1 MGAGDVDRGA
11 LFFSWRHPVT
21 LSSVSPFCVSS
32 APCYNASMDVIATH
46 GNADFDGLA
55 SMVAVRKLFPDANLI
70 LPAGAQETVRNF
82 LAVHDL
88 GITKLKDIDPSQ
100 ITRLILV
107 DTQEPSR
114 IGTLLSCLE
123 NPAIEVVVFDHHIES
138 DSVCAGR
145 SKQSVV
151 DSVGA
156 TTTLV
161 IEQLRR
167 RHIPVT
173 PFEATVMALGLYE
186 ETGSFTFTS
195 TTSRDFEAGA
205 FLVEAG
211 ADLNMVSDTLYT
223 PLDPDAVALLNDLL
237 EHSEVLYLEGRK
249 VFVSTSTIDRCR
261 GEAAGVVHR
270 LAELQGV
277 DAVVVAVMM
286 ADRVEVIGR
295 SRRPEID
302 VGWIAREFK
311 GGGHAVAAAATVK
324 GQTLSEVKEKIVQL
338 LTTHYRPT
346 LLAQDVMT
354 RPVKSIEADT
364 TVAEAGQRMTAY
376 GLNVFPILDEKDHYT
391 GIVSRESIQKA
402 LFHRLGKMAVRDIM
416 QTDAHIAQPETSFH
430 DVETAMI
437 ERNQRCV
444 PIIKE
449 RKVVGVIT
457 RTDLLRT
464 LHDDVLKVART
475 RTIRPGDAEVEI
487 GGPHRN
493 VKRLLRSRLPHRLVT
508 LLEEAG
514 HLADRC
520 EMSLFVVG
528 GCVRDLLLGI
538 QNLDLDLVVEGDGI
552 AFARKFGELLQARV
566 KVHERFGTAIVLL
579 QDGFKLDVATARTEY
594 YEYPTALPTV
604 EQSSIKKDLSRRD
617 FTINALAVRL
627 NGKGFGDVLDFYGG
641 QRDLNDKMIRVLHG
655 LSFVEDPTRVFRA
668 VRFETRFK
676 FHLGKDT
683 VALIAGAVKMDL
695 FHRLSGHRLL
705 EELKLLFSEREPKR
719 AIKRLAELN
728 LLKFLHPK
736 LSWSDRLEK
745 ILIALDEAVDWYRL
759 LYLDRQMDVWLV
771 YMMGLLDVLPERAV
785 KDLLKRFPF
794 SEHEASKLTM
804 ARVGAHPV
812 VRRLASKRPL
822 KPAEVYH
829 LLSRLSDETLLVLMA
844 KSKGETVKRQVSA
857 FLTGY
862 QHVKPILTG
871 AELKAMGLK
880 PGPIFKQI
888 LEQLF
893 DARLNGEVKTEA
905 EERQLVERLI
915 Q

>member
-1 MGAGDVDRGA
+1 
-11 LFFSWRHPVT
+11 
-21 LSSVSPFCVSS
+21 
-32 APCYNASMDVIATH
+32 MDVIATH

-55 SMVAVRKLFPDANLI
+55 SMVAARKLYPGAKLV
-70 LPAGAQETVRNF
+70 LPAGAQEAVRNF
-82 LAVHDL
+82 LTVHDL
-88 GITKLKDIDPSQ
+88 DLSKLKELDLQQ

-114 IGTLLSCLE
+114 IGTLTSCLE
-123 NPAIEVVVFDHHIES
+123 NPAVEVVVFDHHIES
-138 DSVCAGR
+138 ESVCAGR

-151 DSVGA
+151 DSIGA
-156 TTTLV
+156 TTTLL
-161 IEQLRR
+161 IEQLQR

-186 ETGSFTFTS
+186 ETGSFTFAS

-205 FLVEAG
+205 FLVQAG

-223 PLDPDAVALLNDLL
+223 PLDPDAVALLNDFL
-237 EHSEVLYLEGRK
+237 EHSDVLYLEGRK
-249 VFVSTSTIDRCR
+249 VLVSTSTIDRCR

-277 DAVVVAVMM
+277 DAVLVAVMM

-302 VGWIAREFK
+302 VGWIAREFR

-354 RPVKSIEADT
+354 RPVKAIEVDT
-364 TVAEAGQRMTAY
+364 TVADAGQRMTAY
-376 GLNVFPILDEKDHYT
+376 GLNVFPILDEKDRYT
-391 GIVSRESIQKA
+391 GIVSLESIQKA

-416 QTDAHIAQPETSFH
+416 QTDAYTAQPETSFH
-430 DVETAMI
+430 DVEMAMI

-444 PIIKE
+444 PILKD

-464 LHDDVLKVART
+464 LHDDVLKTART
-475 RTIRPGDAEVEI
+475 RTMGEDEAEAAI

-493 VKRLLRSRLPHRLVT
+493 VKGLLRNRLPHRLVA
-508 LLEEAG
+508 LLEDAG
-514 HLADRC
+514 QLADRC
-520 EMSLFVVG
+520 EVSLFVVG

-552 AFARKFGELLQARV
+552 SFARKLGDVLQARV
-566 KVHERFGTAIVLL
+566 KVHERFGTAMVLL
-579 QDGFKLDVATARTEY
+579 SEGLKLDVATARTEY

-604 EQSSIKKDLSRRD
+604 EQSSIKKDLYRRD

-627 NGKGFGDVLDFYGG
+627 NGKGFGDVQDFYGG
-641 QRDLNDKMIRVLHG
+641 QRDLNEKVIRVLHG
-655 LSFVEDPTRVFRA
+655 LSFIEDPTRVFRA
-668 VRFETRFK
+668 IRFETRFG

-683 VALIAGAVKMDL
+683 AALIAGAVKMNL

-705 EELKLLFSEREPKR
+705 EELKLLFSEREPR
-719 AIKRLAELN
+719 QSIKRLADMG
-728 LLKFLHPK
+728 LLRFIHPK

-745 ILIALDEAVDWYRL
+745 LLHAIDEAVDWYRL
-759 LYLDRQMDVWLV
+759 LYLDRKMDVWLV
-771 YMMGLLDVLPERAV
+771 YMMGLIELVPEHHM
-785 KDLLKRFPF
+785 KEILKRFPF
-794 SEHEASKLTM
+794 SEQDATRLKT
-804 ARVGAHPV
+804 ARVGCHYAM
-812 VRRLASKRPL
+812 RRLASKRPL

-829 LLSRLSDETLLVLMA
+829 LLSGLSDETLLLLMA
-844 KSKGETVKRQVSA
+844 KSKGDTVRRHISA
-857 FLTGY
+857 FVTTY
-862 QHVKPILTG
+862 QHVKPALSG
-871 AELKAMGLK
+871 ADLKEMGLK
-880 PGPIFKQI
+880 PGPQFKQI
-888 LEQLF
+888 LAQLL
-893 DARLNGEVKTEA
+893 DARLNGDLRTEA
-905 EERQLVERLI
+905 EERQFV
-915 Q
+915 QQMVHAPM

>member
-1 MGAGDVDRGA
+1 
-11 LFFSWRHPVT
+11 
-21 LSSVSPFCVSS
+21 
-32 APCYNASMDVIATH
+32 MDVIATH

-55 SMVAVRKLFPDANLI
+55 SMVAARKLYPGAKLV
-70 LPAGAQETVRNF
+70 LPVGAQEAVRNF
-82 LAVHDL
+82 LTVHDL
-88 GITKLKDIDPSQ
+88 DLSKLKELDLQQ

-114 IGTLLSCLE
+114 IGTLTFCLE
-123 NPAIEVVVFDHHIES
+123 NPAVEVVVFDHHIES
-138 DSVCAGR
+138 ESVCAGR

-151 DSVGA
+151 DSIGA
-156 TTTLV
+156 TTTLL
-161 IEQLRR
+161 IEQLQR

-186 ETGSFTFTS
+186 ETGSFTFAS

-205 FLVEAG
+205 FLVQAG

-223 PLDPDAVALLNDLL
+223 PLDPDAIALLNDFL
-237 EHSEVLYLEGRK
+237 EHSDVLYLEGRK
-249 VFVSTSTIDRCR
+249 VLVSTSTIDRCR

-311 GGGHAVAAAATVK
+311 GGGHAVAASATVK

-354 RPVKSIEADT
+354 RPVKVIETDT

-376 GLNVFPILDEKDHYT
+376 GLNVFPILDEKDRYT

-416 QTDAHIAQPETSFH
+416 QTDAYTAQPETSFH
-430 DVETAMI
+430 EIETAMI

-444 PIIKE
+444 PIVKE
-449 RKVVGVIT
+449 AKVVGVIT

-464 LHDDVLKVART
+464 LHDDVLKTART
-475 RTIRPGDAEVEI
+475 RTMGSDDPEAAI

-493 VKRLLRSRLPHRLVT
+493 VKGLLRNRLPYRLVA

-514 HLADRC
+514 QLADRC
-520 EMSLFVVG
+520 EVSLFVVG

-552 AFARKFGELLQARV
+552 SFARKLGEALQARV
-566 KVHERFGTAIVLL
+566 KVHERFGTAMVLL
-579 QDGFKLDVATARTEY
+579 PDGLKLDVATARTEY

-604 EQSSIKKDLSRRD
+604 EHSSIKKDLYRRD

-627 NGKGFGDVLDFYGG
+627 NGKGFGDVQDFYGG
-641 QRDLNDKMIRVLHG
+641 QRDLNEKVIRVLHG

-668 VRFETRFK
+668 IRFETRFG

-683 VALIAGAVKMDL
+683 TALIAGAVKMNL

-705 EELKLLFSEREPKR
+705 EELKLLFSEREPTQS
-719 AIKRLAELN
+719 IKRLADMG
-728 LLKFLHPK
+728 LLRFIHPK
-736 LSWSDRLEK
+736 LSSSDRLEK
-745 ILIALDEAVDWYRL
+745 LLNAIDEAVDWYRL
-759 LYLDRQMDVWLV
+759 LYLDRKMDVWLV
-771 YMMGLLDVLPERAV
+771 YMMGLIELVPEHHV
-785 KDLLKRFPF
+785 KEILKRFPF
-794 SEHEASKLTM
+794 SEQEVTRLKM
-804 ARVGAHPV
+804 ARVGCHHAM
-812 VRRLASKRPL
+812 RRLASKRPL
-822 KPAEVYH
+822 RPAEVYH
-829 LLSRLSDETLLVLMA
+829 LLSGLSDETLLLLMA
-844 KSKGETVKRQVSA
+844 KSKGDTVKRHVSA
-857 FLTGY
+857 FLTTY
-862 QHVKPILTG
+862 QHVKPVLTG
-871 AELKAMGLK
+871 SDLKAMGLK
-880 PGPIFKQI
+880 PGPQFKQI
-888 LEQLF
+888 LEQLLG
-893 DARLNGEVKTEA
+893 ARLNGEVKTEA
-905 EERQLVERLI
+905 EERQLAEKMI
-915 Q
+915 DA

>member
-1 MGAGDVDRGA
+1 
-11 LFFSWRHPVT
+11 
-21 LSSVSPFCVSS
+21 
-32 APCYNASMDVIATH
+32 MDVIATH

-55 SMVAVRKLFPDANLI
+55 SMVAARKLFPGARLV
-70 LPAGAQETVRNF
+70 LPAGAQEAVRNF
-82 LAVHDL
+82 LSVHDL
-88 GITKLKDIDPSQ
+88 NLSKLKELDLAQ

-114 IGTLLSCLE
+114 IGTLTSCLE
-123 NPAIEVVVFDHHIES
+123 NSAVEVVVFDHHIES
-138 DSVCAGR
+138 DSVSAGC

-156 TTTLV
+156 TTTLL
-161 IEQLRR
+161 IEQLQR

-186 ETGSFTFTS
+186 ETGSFTFAS
-195 TTSRDFEAGA
+195 TTSRDLVAGA
-205 FLVEAG
+205 FLVQAG

-223 PLDPDAVALLNDLL
+223 PLDPDAVALLNDFL
-237 EHSEVLYLEGRK
+237 EHSDVLYLEGRK
-249 VFVSTSTIDRCR
+249 VLVSTSTIDRCR

-311 GGGHAVAAAATVK
+311 GGGHAVAASATVK
-324 GQTLSEVKEKIVQL
+324 GQTLSEVKEKVVQL

-354 RPVKSIEADT
+354 RPVKAIETDT

-376 GLNVFPILDEKDHYT
+376 GLNVFPILDEKDRYT

-416 QTDAHIAQPETSFH
+416 QTDAYTARPETSFH
-430 DVETAMI
+430 EIETAMI

-444 PIIKE
+444 PIVKE
-449 RKVVGVIT
+449 AKVVGVIT

-464 LHDDVLKVART
+464 LHDDVLKTART
-475 RTIRPGDAEVEI
+475 RTIQPSDAGTEA
-487 GGPHRN
+487 GRPHRN
-493 VKRLLRSRLPHRLVT
+493 VKGLLRSRLPHRLVT

-520 EMSLFVVG
+520 EVSLFVVG

-538 QNLDLDLVVEGDGI
+538 HNLDLDLVVEGDGI
-552 AFARKFGELLQARV
+552 AFARKLGDIYEARV
-566 KVHERFGTAIVLL
+566 KVHERFGTAIVVLP
-579 QDGFKLDVATARTEY
+579 DGLKLDVATARTEY

-604 EQSSIKKDLSRRD
+604 EQSSIKKDLYRRD

-627 NGKGFGDVLDFYGG
+627 NGKGFGDVQDFYGG
-641 QRDLNDKMIRVLHG
+641 QRDLNDKVIRVLHG

-668 VRFETRFK
+668 IRFETRFG
-676 FHLGKDT
+676 FRLGKDT
-683 VALIAGAVKMDL
+683 IALIAGAVKMNL

-705 EELKLLFSEREPKR
+705 EELKLLFSEREPR
-719 AIKRLAELN
+719 QSIKRIVDLG
-728 LLKFLHPK
+728 LLRFIHPK
-736 LSWSDRLEK
+736 LSWSDRLDR
-745 ILIALDEAVDWYRL
+745 LLAALEEAVDWYRL
-759 LYLDRQMDVWLV
+759 LYLDRKMDVWLV
-771 YMMGLLDVLPERAV
+771 YLMALVEVLPERAV
-785 KDLLKRFPF
+785 RDVLKRFPL
-794 SEHEASKLTM
+794 SEQEATKLKL
-804 ARVGAHPV
+804 ARVGCHNII
-812 VRRLASKRPL
+812 RQLASKRSL

-829 LLSRLSDETLLVLMA
+829 LLSGLSDETLIVLMA
-844 KSKGETVKRQVSA
+844 KSKGEMVKRQVSA
-857 FLTGY
+857 FLTTY
-862 QHVKPILTG
+862 QHVKPIMTG
-871 AELKAMGLK
+871 TDLKAMGLK
-880 PGPIFKQI
+880 PGPQFKRI
-888 LEQLF
+888 LEQLLG
-893 DARLNGEVKTEA
+893 ARLNGEVKTEA
-905 EERQLVERLI
+905 EERQLTCRLI
-915 Q
+915 EEPKRA

>member
-1 MGAGDVDRGA
+1 
-11 LFFSWRHPVT
+11 
-21 LSSVSPFCVSS
+21 
-32 APCYNASMDVIATH
+32 MDVIATH

-55 SMVAVRKLFPDANLI
+55 SMVAARKLYPGAKLV
-70 LPAGAQETVRNF
+70 LPVGAQEAVRNF
-82 LAVHDL
+82 LTVHDL
-88 GITKLKDIDPSQ
+88 DLSKLKELDLQQ

-114 IGTLLSCLE
+114 IGTLTFCLE
-123 NPAIEVVVFDHHIES
+123 NPAVEVVVFDHHIES
-138 DSVCAGR
+138 ESVCAGR

-151 DSVGA
+151 DSIGA
-156 TTTLV
+156 TTTLL
-161 IEQLRR
+161 IEQLQR

-186 ETGSFTFTS
+186 ETGSFTFAS

-205 FLVEAG
+205 FLVQAG

-223 PLDPDAVALLNDLL
+223 PLDPDAIALLNDFL
-237 EHSEVLYLEGRK
+237 EHSDVLYLEGRK
-249 VFVSTSTIDRCR
+249 VLVSTSTIDRCR

-311 GGGHAVAAAATVK
+311 GGGHAVAASATVK

-354 RPVKSIEADT
+354 RPVKVIETDT

-376 GLNVFPILDEKDHYT
+376 GLNVFPILDEKDRYT

-416 QTDAHIAQPETSFH
+416 QTDAYTAQPETSFH
-430 DVETAMI
+430 EIETAMI

-444 PIIKE
+444 PIVKE
-449 RKVVGVIT
+449 AKVVGVIT

-464 LHDDVLKVART
+464 LHDDVLKTART
-475 RTIRPGDAEVEI
+475 RTMGSDDPEAAI

-493 VKRLLRSRLPHRLVT
+493 VKGRNRLPYRLVA

-514 HLADRC
+514 QLADRC
-520 EMSLFVVG
+520 EVSLFVVG

-552 AFARKFGELLQARV
+552 SFARKLGEALQARV
-566 KVHERFGTAIVLL
+566 KVHERFGTAMVLL
-579 QDGFKLDVATARTEY
+579 PDGLKLDVATARTEY

-604 EQSSIKKDLSRRD
+604 EHSSIKKDLYRRD

-627 NGKGFGDVLDFYGG
+627 NGKGFGDVQDFYGG
-641 QRDLNDKMIRVLHG
+641 QRDLNEKVIRVLHG

-668 VRFETRFK
+668 IRFETRFG

-683 VALIAGAVKMDL
+683 TALIAGAVKMNL

-705 EELKLLFSEREPKR
+705 EELKLLFSEREPTQS
-719 AIKRLAELN
+719 IKRLADMG
-728 LLKFLHPK
+728 LLRFIHPK
-736 LSWSDRLEK
+736 LSSSDRLEK
-745 ILIALDEAVDWYRL
+745 LLNAIDEAVDWYRL
-759 LYLDRQMDVWLV
+759 LYLDRKMDVWLV
-771 YMMGLLDVLPERAV
+771 YMMGLIELVPEHHV
-785 KDLLKRFPF
+785 KEILKRFPF
-794 SEHEASKLTM
+794 SEQEVTRLKM
-804 ARVGAHPV
+804 ARVGCHHAM
-812 VRRLASKRPL
+812 RRLASKRPL
-822 KPAEVYH
+822 RPAEVYH
-829 LLSRLSDETLLVLMA
+829 LLSGLSDETLLLLMA
-844 KSKGETVKRQVSA
+844 KSKGDTVKRHVSA
-857 FLTGY
+857 FLTTY
-862 QHVKPILTG
+862 QHVKPVLTG
-871 AELKAMGLK
+871 SDLKAMGLK
-880 PGPIFKQI
+880 PGPQFKQI
-888 LEQLF
+888 LEQLLG
-893 DARLNGEVKTEA
+893 ARLNGEVKTEA
-905 EERQLVERLI
+905 EERQLAEKMI
-915 Q
+915 DA

>member
-1 MGAGDVDRGA
+1 
-11 LFFSWRHPVT
+11 
-21 LSSVSPFCVSS
+21 
-32 APCYNASMDVIATH
+32 MDVIATH

-55 SMVAVRKLFPDANLI
+55 SMVAARKLYPGAKLV
-70 LPAGAQETVRNF
+70 LPAGAQEAVRNF
-82 LAVHDL
+82 LTVHDL
-88 GITKLKDIDPSQ
+88 DLSKLKELDLQQ

-114 IGTLLSCLE
+114 IGTLTFCLE
-123 NPAIEVVVFDHHIES
+123 NPAVEVVVFDHHIES
-138 DSVCAGR
+138 ESVCAGR

-151 DSVGA
+151 DSIGA
-156 TTTLV
+156 TTTLL
-161 IEQLRR
+161 IEQLQR

-186 ETGSFTFTS
+186 ETGSFTFAS

-205 FLVEAG
+205 FLVQAG

-223 PLDPDAVALLNDLL
+223 PLDPDAIALLNDFL
-237 EHSEVLYLEGRK
+237 EHSDVLYLEGRK
-249 VFVSTSTIDRCR
+249 VLVSTSTIDRCR

-311 GGGHAVAAAATVK
+311 GGGHAVAASATVK

-354 RPVKSIEADT
+354 RPVKVIETDT

-376 GLNVFPILDEKDHYT
+376 GLNVFPILDEKDRYT
-391 GIVSRESIQKA
+391 GIVSSESIQKA

-416 QTDAHIAQPETSFH
+416 QTDAYTAQPETSFH
-430 DVETAMI
+430 EIETAMI

-444 PIIKE
+444 PIVKE
-449 RKVVGVIT
+449 AKVVGVIT

-464 LHDDVLKVART
+464 LHDDVLKTART
-475 RTIRPGDAEVEI
+475 RTMGSDDPEAAI

-493 VKRLLRSRLPHRLVT
+493 VKGLLRNRLPYRLVA

-514 HLADRC
+514 QLADRC
-520 EMSLFVVG
+520 EVSLFVVG

-552 AFARKFGELLQARV
+552 SFARKLGEALQARV
-566 KVHERFGTAIVLL
+566 KVHERFGTAMVLL
-579 QDGFKLDVATARTEY
+579 PDGLKLDVATARTEY

-604 EQSSIKKDLSRRD
+604 EHSSIKKDLYRRD

-627 NGKGFGDVLDFYGG
+627 NGKGFGDVQDFYGG
-641 QRDLNDKMIRVLHG
+641 QRDLNEKVIRVLHG

-668 VRFETRFK
+668 IRFETRFG

-683 VALIAGAVKMDL
+683 TALIAGAVKMNL

-705 EELKLLFSEREPKR
+705 EELKLLFSEREPTQS
-719 AIKRLAELN
+719 IKRLADMG
-728 LLKFLHPK
+728 LLRFIHPK
-736 LSWSDRLEK
+736 LSSSDRLEK
-745 ILIALDEAVDWYRL
+745 LLNAIDEAVDWYRL
-759 LYLDRQMDVWLV
+759 LYLDRKMDVWLV
-771 YMMGLLDVLPERAV
+771 YMMGLIELVPEHHV
-785 KDLLKRFPF
+785 KEILKRFPF
-794 SEHEASKLTM
+794 SEQEATRLKM
-804 ARVGAHPV
+804 AREGCHHAM
-812 VRRLASKRPL
+812 RRLASKRPL
-822 KPAEVYH
+822 RPAEVYH
-829 LLSRLSDETLLVLMA
+829 LLSGLSDETLLLLMA
-844 KSKGETVKRQVSA
+844 KSKGDTVKRHVSA
-857 FLTGY
+857 FLTTY
-862 QHVKPILTG
+862 QHVKPVLTG
-871 AELKAMGLK
+871 SDLKAMGLK
-880 PGPIFKQI
+880 PGPQFKQI
-888 LEQLF
+888 LEQLLG
-893 DARLNGEVKTEA
+893 ARLNGEVKTEA
-905 EERQLVERLI
+905 EERQLAEKMI
-915 Q
+915 DA